1 MVDKRDELTKA
12 KDITADVVMEI
23 ATYFSAKDM
32 RGVQT
37 GLSSAARELRAF
49 TQNNSLRGRL
59 GAKLSLEQHEL
70 LTNAAALLDSIKY
83 NVEHAKERKDRTEK
97 ATAKKRQ
104 LWEREA
110 EQLVKSHFKLPMNTV
125 REQLRVLELSLI
137 AQEVLGHAIY
147 LKDHLQLRKLMQDVP
162 PKWSNYSVAQ
172 WRRSEV
178 ASLLAD
184 LQYALRSYLS
194 GDLNMTPGER
204 LKELKNSLEAAR
216 AEILA
221 RPVCVETLR
230 IWNDELNSA
239 AFMTSAMP
247 STENPSH

>member
-1 MVDKRDELTKA
+1 MADKRDELTKA
-12 KDITADVVMEI
+12 KGITADVVMEI
-23 ATYFSAKDM
+23 STYYSAKDM

-70 LTNAAALLDSIKY
+70 LKNAAALLDSIKY
-83 NVEHAKERKDRTEK
+83 NVEHVKESKDRTEK

-110 EQLVKSHFKLPMNTV
+110 EQLVKTHFKLPMDTV
-125 REQLRVLELSLI
+125 TEQIRVLELSLI
-137 AQEVLGHAIY
+137 AQEVLGQSIY
-147 LKDHLQLRKLMQDVP
+147 FKDHLQLRKLMQDEP
-162 PKWSNYSVAQ
+162 PKWGNHSVAQ

-178 ASLLAD
+178 SSLLAD
-184 LQYALRSYLS
+184 LHYAFRSYLS
-194 GDLNMTPGER
+194 WDLNITPGEQ
-204 LKELKNSLEAAR
+204 LKELDRSLEAAR

-221 RPVCVETLR
+221 RPVSVETLR
-230 IWNDELNSA
+230 IWNDELKSA

-247 STENPSH
+247 STDNSRP